1 MGAAKVLKFTFIYGA
16 GFALIALLLAWLDFR
31 HFTHKYSTEFYIFII
46 ALLFLGLGVWVGN
59 LLLPPKKQT
68 DFALNTKAM
77 EYLGISAR
85 ELEVLELLAN
95 GASNKIIARKLD
107 ISPNT
112 VKTHTKNLYEKLE
125 VNNRT
130 EATKKARELQILP

>member
-1 MGAAKVLKFTFIYGA
+1 MGAAKIVKTGLIYGL
-16 GFALIALLLAWLDFR
+16 GFALCALLLAWMDFR
-31 HFTHKYSTEFYIFII
+31 HLSYRFSTEIYIFII

-59 LLLPPKKQT
+59 LIIPAKPKS
-68 DFALNTKAM
+68 DFALNQKAM

-125 VNNRT
+125 ANNRT

>member
-1 MGAAKVLKFTFIYGA
+1 MGALKMVKTGLIYGL
-16 GFALIALLLAWLDFR
+16 GFALCALLLTWLDFR
-31 HFTHKYSTEFYIFII
+31 HLSYRFSTEFYIFIV

-59 LLLPPKKQT
+59 LIIPVKSKS
-68 DFALNTKAM
+68 DFSLNQKAI
-77 EYLGISAR
+77 EYLGLSAR
-85 ELEVLELLAN
+85 ELEVLALLDE
-95 GASNKIIARKLD
+95 GAANKIIARKLD

-125 VNNRT
+125 ASNRT